1 MYKCFD
7 CGCVFE
13 QPKTYVE
20 DCTPGGVS
28 EGGSFL
34 QKYDCCPECEGA
46 FGSVEECVACGE
58 WEYLACGEFTSMG
71 FVCCEC
77 SNAGVDELEMGDLEN
92 E

>member
-13 QPKTYVE
+13 QPKVYTE

-28 EGGSFL
+28 EGGSFI
-34 QKYDCCPECEGA
+34 QKFEECPECGGA
-46 FGSVEECVACGE
+46 FGSAEQCAICGKWECIDCGDPHS
-58 WEYLACGEFTSMG
+58 EYG
-71 FVCCEC
+71 FICEDC
-77 SNAGVDELEMGDLEN
+77 LDELEMLEN

>member
-13 QPKTYVE
+13 QPKVYIE

-34 QKYDCCPECEGA
+34 QKYDCCPECEGT
-46 FGSVEECVACGE
+46 FGSVEECTICGE
-58 WEYLACGEFTSMG
+58 WDYTDVGCYNEHG
-71 FVCCEC
+71 FVCSVCE
-77 SNAGVDELEMGDLEN
+77 SEIEMGGVL
-92 E
+92 

>member
-7 CGCVFE
+7 CGCIFE

-46 FGSVEECVACGE
+46 FGSVEECVICGE
-58 WEYLACGEFTSMG
+58 WKYVDSGCYDNDG
-71 FVCCEC
+71 FICENC
-77 SNAGVDELEMGDLEN
+77 NAEIDLE
-92 E
+92 EMR

>member
-46 FGSVEECVACGE
+46 FGSVEECVICGE
-58 WEYLACGEFTSMG
+58 WEYVDSGCYDNDG
-71 FVCCEC
+71 FICENC
-77 SNAGVDELEMGDLEN
+77 NVEIDLE
-92 E
+92 EMR

>member
-46 FGSVEECVACGE
+46 FGSVEECVICGE
-58 WEYLACGEFTSMG
+58 WGYVDSGCYDNDG
-71 FVCCEC
+71 FICENC
-77 SNAGVDELEMGDLEN
+77 NAEIDLEGTL
-92 E
+92 